1 MPDWFEDESFWEK
14 LYPFL
19 FTDSKLEAAE
29 AEVDSVLRLAG
40 LEQGDVLD
48 LACGPGRHSVVLA
61 KRGFRVTGVDLSA
74 FLLGKARQRARAHD
88 VDVEWVQE
96 DMRRFVR
103 PEALDLALS
112 LFTSFGYFESRD
124 DDLKV
129 LRNIHRSLRPGGALV
144 MEIAGREALARK
156 FHPTTSKELADGRL
170 LVERHEIVY
179 DWTRIRNH
187 WITIEDDTA
196 TTFRF
201 EFRVYSGQELKSL
214 LFDAGFA
221 GVKLFGAYD
230 GRPYDL
236 HAERLVAVARKQ

>member
-1 MPDWFEDESFWEK
+1 MEKANARLVRRPFWTK
-14 LYPFL
+14 FL
-19 FTDSKLEAAE
+19 FTGSKLEAAE
-29 AEVDSVLRLAG
+29 TEVDSVLRLAG
-40 LEQGDVLD
+40 LDRGDVLD
-48 LACGPGRHSVVLA
+48 LACGPGRHSLA
-61 KRGFRVTGVDLSA
+61 LARRGFRVTGVDLSA
-74 FLLGKARQRARAHD
+74 FLLGKARQRARAQH

-103 PEALDLALS
+103 PEAFDLALS
-112 LFTSFGYFESRD
+112 LFTSFGYFESRA
-124 DDLKV
+124 DDLQV
-129 LRNIHRSLRPGGALV
+129 LRNIHKSLRAGGTLV
-144 MEIAGREALARK
+144 MEIAGREALAHR
-156 FHPTTSKELADGRL
+156 FHPTTSKELDDGRL
-170 LVERHEIVY
+170 LVERHEIVD

-187 WITIEDDTA
+187 WIAIEDDTA

-236 HAERLVAVARKQ
+236 HAKRLVAVARK